1 MIFNLVNTF
10 KLNTLTKAITISF
23 TNYKG
28 GTGKTTTCI
37 NVAGYLAKT
46 GKKVLVIDLDP
57 QANSTAALGID
68 KSDLRYTVFDALLYK
83 SRNNPKISIK
93 KTILYTDF
101 KNLFIVPSDLGLCEA
116 EYSMQSAK
124 NSSLIL
130 DRCLDEV
137 RDLFDYIL
145 IDTSSGP
152 SFLMINSLMSADKI
166 IIPIDSSLYSL
177 DALES
182 IKIFYNKIKKGS
194 KHNIDEFIIV
204 FNRFKGRG
212 FLKKF
217 SDTLFNEPSFNQ
229 YLIDKVKIDFY
240 IKESKDVVISQFNKT
255 PISDL
260 SYKPKVGK
268 VYQSIA
274 NYIIEKSR

>member
-1 MIFNLVNTF
+1 
-10 KLNTLTKAITISF
+10 
-23 TNYKG
+23 
-28 GTGKTTTCI
+28 
-37 NVAGYLAKT
+37 
-46 GKKVLVIDLDP
+46 
-57 QANSTAALGID
+57 
-68 KSDLRYTVFDALLYK
+68 
-83 SRNNPKISIK
+83 
-93 KTILYTDF
+93 
-101 KNLFIVPSDLGLCEA
+101 
-116 EYSMQSAK
+116 
-124 NSSLIL
+124 
-130 DRCLDEV
+130 
-137 RDLFDYIL
+137 
-145 IDTSSGP
+145 
-152 SFLMINSLMSADKI
+152 MSADKI